1 MYSNKRQCKERNTTD
16 YATLG
21 NSYTILFYPRQ
32 APPHKQL
39 HINPIKQREKEV
51 ATSLLRRPGR
61 AARSGRVVAKWA
73 RALPRPRRIGTTG
86 WSPWPLLALPRRRRQ
101 PGRMR
106 RLSSRRR
113 APDKRKR
120 QGPTRVR
127 ENSRPGKEKTGPES
141 GKYKLVIHTRAT
153 NRPCSSLL

>member
-1 MYSNKRQCKERNTTD
+1 MYKQQTQCKRISE
-16 YATLG
+16 YATHG
-21 NSYTILFYPRQ
+21 STYTILIYPRQ
-32 APPHKQL
+32 APPHKHL

-61 AARSGRVVAKWA
+61 PARSGRIVAKWA
-73 RALPRPRRIGTTG
+73 RALSRPRHIGTTG

-120 QGPTRVR
+120 RGPTHER
-127 ENSRPGKEKTGPES
+127 ELQARERKERDRNQENRS
-141 GKYKLVIHTRAT
+141 FSSTREPQEA
-153 NRPCSSLL
+153 